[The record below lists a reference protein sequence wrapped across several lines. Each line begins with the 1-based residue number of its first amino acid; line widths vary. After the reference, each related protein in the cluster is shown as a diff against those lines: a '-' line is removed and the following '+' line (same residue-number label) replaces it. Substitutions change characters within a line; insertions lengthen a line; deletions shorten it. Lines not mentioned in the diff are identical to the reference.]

1 MLKITQSKLMELLN
15 KVQAAVDSRA
25 NISSAYGCVYISS
38 NNGKLSVCATNQS
51 IEINTFSPRGDGIEF
66 EDGLS
71 FVLPGKKLISI
82 VKQASSDTEVKMK
95 DDGNNGCIMTFGGM
109 RSKFKL
115 VSLPADDFPKVDV
128 DKKDAAYFTFNP
140 EVLTRTIDTVE
151 PAVAVGDVRFY
162 LNGLNLSI
170 KGDVASL
177 NGTDGHRLLTNKMN
191 VTHMKGVNACN
202 VIIPKESI
210 KPMYSLLKAES
221 EECAFSFS
229 ANHVQIKLGYTIFTS
244 KLIDGVYPDPLVKM
258 AIIHHQFES
267 IHPFYDGNGRTGRI
281 LNILYL
287 VTKDLLNLPVLYLS
301 RFVIKNKADYYA
313 NLQAVRDT
321 GNWVP
326 WLEFMLDGVIDTAR
340 DTISLITAMKTL
352 MAEVKHGIR
361 EQLPKIYSQDLL
373 NNLFNHPYTKIDFI
387 VEDLGVTRITATKY
401 LEQLVEHDFLIKQ
414 KVGRV
419 NYYINEPLCS
429 LLVAHG

>member
-1 MLKITQSKLMELLN
+1 MSTYIEPLPLPNIEQWETRAVLKKTATAHRHLAEL
-15 KVQAAVDSRA
+15 KGVAA
-25 NISSAYGCVYISS
+25 
-38 NNGKLSVCATNQS
+38 S
-51 IEINTFSPRGDGIEF
+51 IPNEAILINTLALQEAKDSSEVENIVTTHDELYKANLF
-66 EDGLS
+66 EEA
-71 FVLPGKKLISI
+71 VTNPATK
-82 VKQASSDTEVKMK
+82 EVQ
-95 DDGNNGCIMTFGGM
+95 D
-109 RSKFKL
+109 
-115 VSLPADDFPKVDV
+115 
-128 DKKDAAYFTFNP
+128 Y
-140 EVLTRTIDTVE
+140 
-151 PAVAVGDVRFY
+151 AVA
-162 LNGLNLSI
+162 
-170 KGDVASL
+170 
-177 NGTDGHRLLTNKMN
+177 
-191 VTHMKGVNACN
+191 
-202 VIIPKESI
+202 
-210 KPMYSLLKAES
+210 LKQGFETAR
-221 EECAFSFS
+221 
-229 ANHVQIKLGYTIFTS
+229 KS
-244 KLIDGVYPDPLVKM
+244 KLIRLNDILAIQKNLEHNDAGLRKLPGTDLKNARTGEVVYIPPQHGDEITALMDNLVQFINNDELCDADPLVKM
-258 AIIHHQFES
+258 AIIHHQFQS

-321 GNWVP
+321 GNWEP

-401 LEQLVEHDFLIKQ
+401 LEQLVEHGFLTKQ